1 LARGLPNKKKII
13 SRKKGYHGVTIA
25 AASLTGMS
33 YAQDGFSL
41 PLDFALHTKAP
52 DYFNDALP
60 NENEATFSDR
70 LAKELETLILEEG
83 PETIAAFIAEPVMGA
98 GGVIIPPESYFPKI
112 QKILKKH
119 DILMVADE
127 VICGFGR
134 TGNMWGSETFNI
146 KPDIITTAKAL
157 SSAYL
162 PISAVILSEKV
173 YKPIESQA
181 NDLGIFGHGYTYSAH
196 PVCAAVALKTQQIMI

>member
-1 LARGLPNKKKII
+1 MKLSDRTETLRTPQSSILEKIAATRGQSELNKKDKLRIYICDLLLKKTKNSRETASI
-13 SRKKGYHGVTIA
+13 SSFFDETEEDFSNRIAKNLEDLILKEDADTIA
-25 AASLTGMS
+25 
-33 YAQDGFSL
+33 GF
-41 PLDFALHTKAP
+41 F
-52 DYFNDALP
+52 
-60 NENEATFSDR
+60 
-70 LAKELETLILEEG
+70 
-83 PETIAAFIAEPVMGA
+83 AEPVMGA

-112 QKILKKH
+112 QKILNKH

-162 PISAVILSEKV
+162 PISAVILS
-173 YKPIESQA
+173 
-181 NDLGIFGHGYTYSAH
+181 T
-196 PVCAAVALKTQQIMI
+196 